1 MVFTETI
8 RQCELYLTPL
18 VWEFMK
24 NPQALRK
31 FSEIDIEK
39 IEEITCTQE
48 PLKDYLKSEELLL
61 GKN

>member
-1 MVFTETI
+1 
-8 RQCELYLTPL
+8 
-18 VWEFMK
+18 MK
-24 NPQALRK
+24 NPQALKK

>member
-8 RQCELYLTPL
+8 CQRELYLTPL

-24 NPQALRK
+24 NLQTLRK

-48 PLKDYLKSEELLL
+48 PLKDYLKSKELLL

>member
-1 MVFTETI
+1 MIFTETTRL
-8 RQCELYLTPL
+8 RQLYLTPL

-24 NPQALRK
+24 NLQTLRK